1 MFSWQVGYR
10 GLFKKFNVD
19 GALIHTM
26 MKRDH
31 RSVRSVMS
39 LHEVEDNSLS
49 KEEGFIELTSL
60 YPPRHVHHLSL
71 WLPDGILCL
80 DERLILHV
88 LELSGLKPLVTR
100 CHTREL
106 YTEPGS
112 RRRSQSLE
120 IEMCDLQRP
129 LGHTRALHL
138 LSNVLAKSLEH
149 CFGVT
154 RR

>member
-26 MKRDH
+26 MKREP
-31 RSVRSVMS
+31 RSVRTVTS
-39 LHEVEDNSLS
+39 LDEVEDNSLS
-49 KEEGFIELTSL
+49 KQEDLYEFSSL

-80 DERLILHV
+80 DDLLILRV
-88 LELSGLKPLVTR
+88 LEVSGLRPLVSR
-100 CHTREL
+100 CITREL
-106 YTEPGS
+106 YTDPRG
-112 RRRSQSLE
+112 RRSQSLE

-129 LGHTRALHL
+129 LGHTRALYL
-138 LSNVLAKSLEH
+138 LSNVLATSLEH